1 MYHSTDR
8 FKGSTHSNYGKSYV
22 RATIQQHQGEISGH
36 LMKED
41 DQNID
46 SFHLT
51 NYVRVFLPISNRP
64 TLLFTFF

>member
-36 LMKED
+36 FMKED

-51 NYVRVFLPISNRP
+51 NYV
-64 TLLFTFF
+64 